1 MENVKIDISHNQSK
15 KKLFG
20 FRTKLSYKNFFFSD
34 NVLVIETKRTK
45 IFISKPVVFDKS
57 ILEISKIVIDGF

>member
-1 MENVKIDISHNQSK
+1 MWKSIYHTIKVRRNYLVSEPNYHTKI
-15 KKLFG
+15 
-20 FRTKLSYKNFFFSD
+20 FFFSD